1 MSHHDQKPAR
11 DHLHL
16 HLRRSPVA
24 PAGVAA
30 ATLLLALGCGGRNP
44 VWDAPVGRA
53 QPFALDDALAVVDP
67 DANRVVLL
75 TTDVT
80 RRARVEAVPI
90 QRGMRAATMAPDRSR
105 LFVVSA
111 GDAGE
116 MPPDGSAEQGPAL
129 EVVTTSVAGRRTYPL
144 SEPLDGIALD
154 PRGEWAVLFASK
166 SAGGLVSNPNELLL
180 VDIGKPAGVAA
191 GGAVANPVAH
201 TLRSFGG
208 KPQRFTFTDPL
219 ELPGGLRRL
228 LIVETEQDVA
238 IVDLLHPAD
247 PEITVQ
253 LTSGQDA
260 RRVHPAAVAV
270 TDGDPGPNDA
280 RIAIR
285 TDDRNVVIA
294 TLLPAT
300 DRDFSPSLNLTDVGA
315 VPSDTAWVRTDA
327 GALGLAALVPGA
339 GKAVVIDPTTGLTV
353 DVGLPA
359 AYQRLSLV
367 TAAATKASTV
377 PAAGPGAAVPQ
388 PVDIALLWNANG
400 GGVAFWELGRVAG
413 QPYRSVETVGVTS
426 AVTSVIDVGS
436 AHPELKILQT
446 RDTAFFVLDLKA
458 RTSAPF
464 QTSSASLVIAPSA
477 GGTRA
482 WAYVPG
488 SSQIASIDLQT
499 LHATERRTE
508 RPLSSLFEIAAS
520 DAAPGA
526 RAPRSLIALTQ
537 TGTWAAAVYDA
548 ASAGDA
554 NDAAGDAHTDIAGL
568 LLEGID
574 AF

>member
-1 MSHHDQKPAR
+1 MNNRDQKPALDCGPR
-11 DHLHL
+11 
-16 HLRRSPVA
+16 VT
-24 PAGVAA
+24 PAWSAA
-30 ATLLLALGCGGRNP
+30 AALLLALGCGDRSP

-53 QPFALDDALAVVDP
+53 HAFALDDAVAVVDP
-67 DANRVVLL
+67 DADRVVLL
-75 TTDVT
+75 TTDVA
-80 RRARVEAVPI
+80 RRAHFEAVPI
-90 QRGMRAATMAPDRSR
+90 QRGMRAATVAPDRSR

-111 GDAGE
+111 GDAGG
-116 MPPDGSAEQGPAL
+116 MPPGGELEQGPAL
-129 EVVTTSVAGRRTYPL
+129 EIVTTSAAGRRAYPL
-144 SEPLDGIALD
+144 SEPLDGLALD
-154 PRGEWAVLFASK
+154 PRGEWAVLFAST
-166 SAGGLVSNPNELLL
+166 SSGGLVNNPNELLL
-180 VDIGKPAGVAA
+180 VDLDRPAGA
-191 GGAVANPVAH
+191 GGTPNPIAH

-208 KPQRFTFTDPL
+208 KPQRFTFTDTL
-219 ELPGGLRRL
+219 ELPGGARRL

-238 IVDLLHPAD
+238 IVDLSRPAD

-253 LTSGQDA
+253 LTSGQDT
-260 RRVHPAAVAV
+260 RRVHPAAVV
-270 TDGDPGPNDA
+270 VSDGDAGPNDA

-285 TDDRNVVIA
+285 TDDRNVMIA

-315 VPSDTAWVRTDA
+315 VPSDAAWVRTDA

-367 TAAATKASTV
+367 TAVATKTGTSAGAGASPGTVGGAGATV
-377 PAAGPGAAVPQ
+377 P
-388 PVDIALLWNANG
+388 PVDVALLWNANA

-446 RDTAFFVLDLKA
+446 KDTAFFVLDLKA

-464 QTSSASLVIAPSA
+464 QTSTSSLVISPSA
-477 GGTRA
+477 TGTRA

-508 RPLSSLFEIAAS
+508 RPLSSLFEITSSA
-520 DAAPGA
+520 AAPGA
-526 RAPRSLIALTQ
+526 SAGRSLVALTQ
-537 TGTWAAAVYDA
+537 QGTWAAAIYDA
-548 ASAGDA
+548 TSAGDA
-554 NDAAGDAHTDIAGL
+554 NDAAGDVHTDVAGI

>member
-1 MSHHDQKPAR
+1 MSCQDQTPTTDHD
-11 DHLHL
+11 
-16 HLRRSPVA
+16 RRVA
-24 PAGVAA
+24 PAGLAVAI
-30 ATLLLALGCGGRNP
+30 LLAFGCGDRSR

-53 QPFALDDALAVVDP
+53 QAFALDDAIAILDP

-75 TTDVT
+75 TTDAA
-80 RRARVEAVPI
+80 RRAQLEAVPI
-90 QRGMRAATMAPDRSR
+90 QRGLRAATAAPDRSR

-111 GDAGE
+111 GDAGGT
-116 MPPDGSAEQGPAL
+116 PPAGALEQRPAL
-129 EVVTTSVAGRRTYPL
+129 EIVTTAGAGRHVYPL
-144 SEPLDGIALD
+144 SEPLDGLSLD
-154 PRGEWAVLFASK
+154 PRGEWAVLFASTA
-166 SAGGLVSNPNELLL
+166 SGGLVRNPNELLL
-180 VDIGKPAGVAA
+180 VDLTPPAAA
-191 GGAVANPVAH
+191 GGATAAPIAH

-208 KPQRFTFTDPL
+208 KPQRFTFTDRL
-219 ELPGGLRRL
+219 ELPGGARRL

-238 IVDLLHPAD
+238 IVDLSRPAD
-247 PEITVQ
+247 PEITIQ

-260 RRVHPAAVAV
+260 RRVHPAAVV
-270 TDGDPGPNDA
+270 VSDGDPGPNDA

-294 TLLPAT
+294 TLLPAS

-359 AYQRLSLV
+359 AYQRISLV
-367 TAAATKASTV
+367 TAAATKSGTG
-377 PAAGPGAAVPQ
+377 AGTTPSAGAVPP
-388 PVDIALLWNANG
+388 PVDVALLWNASA

-426 AVTSVIDVGS
+426 AVTSVIDVGA

-464 QTSSASLVIAPSA
+464 QTSTASLAISPSA
-477 GGTRA
+477 TGSRA

-499 LHATERRTE
+499 LHATERRTD
-508 RPLSSLFEIAAS
+508 RPLSSLFEIGANG
-520 DAAPGA
+520 AAPGA
-526 RAPRSLIALTQ
+526 TAPRSLVALTQ
-537 TGTWAAAVYDA
+537 EGTWAAAIYDA
-548 ASAGDA
+548 TSAGDP
-554 NDAAGDAHTDIAGL
+554 NDAAGDVHTDIAGL
-568 LLEGID
+568 LLEGND
-574 AF
+574 AL